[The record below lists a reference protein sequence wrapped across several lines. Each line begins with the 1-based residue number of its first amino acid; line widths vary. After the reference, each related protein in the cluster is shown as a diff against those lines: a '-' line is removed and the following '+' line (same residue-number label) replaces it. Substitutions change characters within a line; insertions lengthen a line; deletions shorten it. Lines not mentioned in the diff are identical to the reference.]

1 MEEKYFDKKS
11 EEILNYLNNAVNREM
26 RLSEL
31 IDAFENM
38 CMLNSSEK
46 DMILFETGTFSFTG
60 ESLFYFSLVRQFSNG
75 EDEFFQLHVDIMY
88 QSNSKN
94 ADFSNAYWNDEIEG
108 NFFDFIKTSKVYMDI
123 KDEEIFMLNVYMDE
137 T

>member
-88 QSNSKN
+88 QPNSKN
-94 ADFSNAYWNDEIEG
+94 ADFSYAYWNDEIEG
-108 NFFDFIKTSKVYMDI
+108 NFFDFVKTLKVYMDI
-123 KDEEIFMLNVYMDE
+123 
-137 T
+137 